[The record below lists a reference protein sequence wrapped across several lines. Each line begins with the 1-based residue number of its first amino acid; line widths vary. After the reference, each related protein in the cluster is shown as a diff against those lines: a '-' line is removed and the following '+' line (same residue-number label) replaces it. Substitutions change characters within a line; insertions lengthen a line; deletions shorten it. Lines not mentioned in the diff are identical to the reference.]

1 MNKVNTIA
9 LTLLL
14 GATLV
19 SCKSQNPQSSSQLPQ
34 PPSSPS
40 SGSPSPSIPSP
51 SSPSSPSRPSLPSS
65 SSSPSSPTAQPPSG
79 PSLPGGAPPIPST
92 SSRSGPESS
101 QQSRD
106 SKQKGEQGS
115 PQTAEEI
122 YGARPGAES
131 RQSEDIP
138 DLDAQ
143 PSASEAAT
151 HEQLL
156 EVLADIDGALEEAA
170 NDPNTTPAEQARIEQ
185 YQDVLGDIRVS
196 VENGQLDPAGEQALL
211 DILADLEGSIE
222 ASERAQANNGNE
234 DIPVTITIEQV
245 AILQDLIN
253 VLGIPGATPGIG
265 FPSLPGFPTGGSAS
279 RTGGETLGDLDAAL
293 EASIGVFDGMILSE
307 RVNAQGKPGEFEGSE
322 EYTGGAEGLFEEGDP
337 AEAGAAG
344 GGPQQQAE
352 SPEFPGNEENAP
364 QGAQGGGGGIGQA
377 GQNAAI
383 PNDIPDGRD
392 DDIVARQ
399 IREAA
404 QNETDPE
411 LREKL
416 WDEYRRYKNG
426 K

>member
-1 MNKVNTIA
+1 MKQVNTIA
-9 LTLLL
+9 LAIVL
-14 GATLV
+14 GATLA
-19 SCKSQNPQSSSQLPQ
+19 SCQTQSPQSSSQLPQ

-51 SSPSSPSRPSLPSS
+51 SSPSSSSRPSQPSP
-65 SSSPSSPTAQPPSG
+65 SSSPSSPSAQPPSG
-79 PSLPGGAPPIPST
+79 SPLPGGAPPIPST

-101 QQSRD
+101 QQSSD
-106 SKQKGEQGS
+106 SRQQGEQGS
-115 PQTAEEI
+115 PETAEDI
-122 YGARPGAES
+122 FGSRPGGEN

-143 PSASEAAT
+143 PGGSEAAT

-156 EVLADIDGALEEAA
+156 EVLADIDAALEKAA
-170 NDPNTTPAEQARIEQ
+170 SDPNATPAEQARVEQ

-222 ASERAQANNGNE
+222 ANERAQANNGNG
-234 DIPVTITIEQV
+234 DIPVTITVEQV
-245 AILQDLIN
+245 AILQDLID
-253 VLGIPGATPGIG
+253 VIGIPGATPGIG
-265 FPSLPGFPTGGSAS
+265 FPSLPGLPGGGSGS

-307 RVNAQGKPGEFEGSE
+307 RVNAQGKPGEFEGGE

-344 GGPQQQAE
+344 GEQQQAE
-352 SPEFPGNEENAP
+352 SPEFPGTEENAA
-364 QGAQGGGGGIGQA
+364 QASQGGGGGIGNA
-377 GQNAAI
+377 GEHAAI
-383 PNDIPDGRD
+383 PDDIPDGRD

-404 QNETDPE
+404 QSETDPE